1 MKHPIKISALVLGV
15 GALLSACG
23 SSASTASTN
32 TTAAASSGNSASA
45 GSSGSS
51 GNYGLK
57 FNTDGTPNLTG
68 MSFNLGIAAG
78 NPVPGDTTNYIL
90 SQTLKQWGAK
100 VNYTIGNGNSMQLAV
115 LSGQLDVADGQEAGA
130 ADSGLVI
137 IAPAMTHVDLVLV
150 SSKDTSVSQLK
161 GQSVATAT
169 AIDPG
174 SYLGPT
180 LSKSMGWGSKGFT
193 MTYTGSDSSTVNEL
207 ISGKISNGFV
217 AAEDLVTLKAH
228 GTFNVLKTAGQIAPE
243 YADSFNASTPAW
255 AKAHP
260 NMVEAI
266 DLAWWHAANVFDTN
280 TTAWDAAA
288 EKYTNNAASMADVI
302 KEQEALK
309 AFNPWPDTASL
320 ASQILSDATIKTNYD
335 ANLAAGEIKG
345 AGVRPIAS
353 QVDLGPWQASAKI
366 AAKYPSIY

>member
-1 MKHPIKISALVLGV
+1 MKHPLKISAVILGV

-23 SSASTASTN
+23 SSSSASNSSSSA
-32 TTAAASSGNSASA
+32 TAASGGSAGNSKSASN
-45 GSSGSS
+45 
-51 GNYGLK
+51 NYGLK
-57 FNTDGTPNLTG
+57 FRSDGTPILTG
-68 MSFNLGIAAG
+68 MSFKLGIAAG

-90 SQTLKQWGAK
+90 SQTLKKWGAN
-100 VNYTIGNGNSMQLAV
+100 VSYTIGNGNSMQLAV

-137 IAPAMTHVDLVLV
+137 VAPAMTHVDLVLV
-150 SSKDTSVSQLK
+150 SSKDTSASQLK
-161 GQSVATAT
+161 GQTVATAT

-180 LSKSMGWGSKGFT
+180 LSKAMGWGSHGFT

-228 GTFNVLKTAGQIAPE
+228 GTFNVIKTAGQIAPQ

-255 AKAHP
+255 ASAHP

-266 DLAWWHAANVFDTN
+266 DLAWWHAANIFNHN
-280 TTAWDAAA
+280 TAAWDAAA
-288 EKYTNNAASMADVI
+288 EKYTNNAASPANVA
-302 KEQEALK
+302 KERQALEAFK
-309 AFNPWPDTASL
+309 PWPDSASL

-335 ANLAAGEIKG
+335 ANKAAGEIKG
-345 AGVRPIAS
+345 AGIRSISS
-353 QVDLGPWQASAKI
+353 QVDLAPWQASAKI